1 MSIHLILLYVSL
13 FLFIACVGVTIV
25 LVVSYDEIFTE
36 AKNEAEH
43 RGIQSTHS
51 DDVEQKE

>member
-1 MSIHLILLYVSL
+1 MSIHLIFLYVSL